1 MAVKIVILPS
11 HQGNAL
17 TIAKM
22 GLLSVKEIRRIA
34 TFLQLTD
41 GTRWRTWYQEKIWLA
56 TEWLLVMEN
65 CT

>member
-41 GTRWRTWYQEKIWLA
+41 GTRWRT
-56 TEWLLVMEN
+56 
-65 CT
+65 